1 MSADD
6 RLGWMAWIYDAVR
19 RHIVRHGH
27 RMVQASGTLSNLYVS
42 LHEAR
47 ALLGPGVVPEP
58 PPMPPLPGRP
68 PRGGPFEGAEDPA
81 AVAFATFAAQLT
93 GQDSTPWDRLHARFR
108 LTDAELRLLLC
119 AAAPSLSIDLA
130 RLYTFAW
137 ADFAVKR
144 PTVGF
149 LCELAADAPGDAT
162 HLAGLFGPESRLVRH
177 RLVELRDESTW
188 GAPTPV
194 LHRAVVVAE
203 PVVELL
209 RSGRPPHTMPHRV
222 LNACR
227 ARSAAEAPARDSLTL
242 PAPFLEDLE
251 HVVARA
257 VHPTSA
263 GRPRLLL
270 VGPAGSGRRS
280 ALASLLG
287 PRGYGTVT
295 VDLERLPESPE
306 AFAEELAEAGRE
318 ALLRRSALVLR
329 GDTLFDLT
337 ERWTAVAAHFARLVD
352 QHEGVVAITAR
363 VPVTSLHREVRDL
376 YDLALVVPATSEQRV
391 VWRRA
396 LEGLNWPLEPDL
408 AEKLARRFT
417 VSPGIVRVAVDEAR
431 ARAAVGARGAEL
443 PPLTVDL
450 VAQAVRRRLDHALS
464 AVAEPYTTTLS
475 WDDVVL
481 APEVLETL
489 REILSQAR
497 NREKVFDDWGF
508 RRKLSYGRGLACL
521 FSGAPGTGK
530 TMMAGIMARELGQE
544 IYRVDLAR
552 VVSKWVGETEKNLAR
567 VFDEAESA
575 QVILLFDEADSLF
588 STRTEVKGS
597 NDRFAN
603 MEINYLLQRMES
615 YDGMTILTTNFEKSI
630 DEAFKRRL
638 KFRLHFPVP
647 DADLRTQLWRSM
659 LPTQA
664 TVADDVRFEFLGK
677 KFTMS
682 GGNIKNAVVRAAFY
696 AAEGEGVITH
706 ALLERAATA
715 EAREMGR
722 LV

>member
-1 MSADD
+1 
-6 RLGWMAWIYDAVR
+6 
-19 RHIVRHGH
+19 
-27 RMVQASGTLSNLYVS
+27 
-42 LHEAR
+42 
-47 ALLGPGVVPEP
+47 
-58 PPMPPLPGRP
+58 
-68 PRGGPFEGAEDPA
+68 
-81 AVAFATFAAQLT
+81 
-93 GQDSTPWDRLHARFR
+93 
-108 LTDAELRLLLC
+108 
-119 AAAPSLSIDLA
+119 
-130 RLYTFAW
+130 
-137 ADFAVKR
+137 
-144 PTVGF
+144 
-149 LCELAADAPGDAT
+149 
-162 HLAGLFGPESRLVRH
+162 
-177 RLVELRDESTW
+177 
-188 GAPTPV
+188 
-194 LHRAVVVAE
+194 
-203 PVVELL
+203 
-209 RSGRPPHTMPHRV
+209 
-222 LNACR
+222 
-227 ARSAAEAPARDSLTL
+227 
-242 PAPFLEDLE
+242 
-251 HVVARA
+251 
-257 VHPTSA
+257 
-263 GRPRLLL
+263 
-270 VGPAGSGRRS
+270 
-280 ALASLLG
+280 
-287 PRGYGTVT
+287 
-295 VDLERLPESPE
+295 
-306 AFAEELAEAGRE
+306 
-318 ALLRRSALVLR
+318 
-329 GDTLFDLT
+329 
-337 ERWTAVAAHFARLVD
+337 
-352 QHEGVVAITAR
+352 
-363 VPVTSLHREVRDL
+363 
-376 YDLALVVPATSEQRV
+376 
-391 VWRRA
+391 
-396 LEGLNWPLEPDL
+396 
-408 AEKLARRFT
+408 
-417 VSPGIVRVAVDEAR
+417 
-431 ARAAVGARGAEL
+431 
-443 PPLTVDL
+443 
-450 VAQAVRRRLDHALS
+450 VRRRLDHALS